1 MSELD
6 DAARRGD
13 LEVDG
18 VMVLR
23 SHLGLNADGRN
34 WRGGECQ
41 QGGGGVGVVLMSDK
55 LFDIVDPA
63 VGGELARN
71 ALGSYGVNA

>member
-18 VMVLR
+18 IMVLR
-23 SHLGLNADGRN
+23 SHLGLNADRSMSTEEPGIEVN
-34 WRGGECQ
+34 
-41 QGGGGVGVVLMSDK
+41 VSKAVVELMWY
-55 LFDIVDPA
+55 LPGMVERI
-63 VGGELARN
+63 GM
-71 ALGSYGVNA
+71 